1 MWSIEPK
8 REHSRAQLRPAGKSR
23 RATIVWGLSGAA
35 ATVLAALLILY
46 RRDIGVGTILRYAPK
61 NLYLAALV
69 FMGLFV
75 LKSLSV
81 VFDMKLIYIAAGLY
95 FPLPAALAV
104 NIAGTVAEAAI
115 PYLEGRLG
123 GTGALQAL
131 LEKWPKLQKIQTLR
145 VRNNYL
151 FALLL
156 RAVGFLP
163 ADPLGMYFG
172 ASGMPYGP
180 CMLGCVTGM
189 LPVIAVTTVMGGSIE
204 QPGSLAF
211 ILSTSLFAAIEIG
224 AVIAFAV
231 WAKKKP
237 EKKEGP
243 V

>member
-1 MWSIEPK
+1 MWSIESK
-8 REHSRAQLRPAGKSR
+8 KEHFRAQIRPAGKSR
-23 RATIVWGLSGAA
+23 RATIVWGLAGAMVVVSA
-35 ATVLAALLILY
+35 VLLILY
-46 RRDIGVGTILRYAPK
+46 RRDVSVGTILRYTPK
-61 NLYLAALV
+61 NLYLAALA
-69 FMGLFV
+69 FLGLFV

-81 VFDMKLIYIAAGLY
+81 VFDMKLIYIAAGLC
-95 FPLPAALAV
+95 FPLPAAVAV
-104 NIAGTVAEAAI
+104 NIVGTVAEATV

-131 LEKWPKLQKIQTLR
+131 LEKWPKLRKVQTLR

-156 RAVGFLP
+156 RAAGFLP

-180 CMLGCVTGM
+180 CMLGCVSGM

-211 ILSTSLFAAIEIG
+211 ILSASLFAAIEIG

-231 WAKKKP
+231 WAKKK
-237 EKKEGP
+237 
-243 V
+243 